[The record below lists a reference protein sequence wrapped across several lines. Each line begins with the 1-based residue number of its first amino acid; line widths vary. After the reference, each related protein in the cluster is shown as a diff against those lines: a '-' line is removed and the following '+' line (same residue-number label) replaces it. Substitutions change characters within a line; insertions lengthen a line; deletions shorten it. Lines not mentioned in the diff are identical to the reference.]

1 MSVLLLVQKEPIG
14 TANDLNAKEVV
25 QRSQILEGKLVTKTS
40 RELLKKPR
48 RGCRQ
53 DNVVHIEQQV
63 RSGSAL
69 MIDEQ

>member
-1 MSVLLLVQKEPIG
+1 MSVLLLAQKDPVG
-14 TANDLNAKEVV
+14 TVNNLNAKEVV
-25 QRSQILEGKLVTKTS
+25 QRSQVLEGKLVTETG

-69 MIDEQ
+69 MIDE